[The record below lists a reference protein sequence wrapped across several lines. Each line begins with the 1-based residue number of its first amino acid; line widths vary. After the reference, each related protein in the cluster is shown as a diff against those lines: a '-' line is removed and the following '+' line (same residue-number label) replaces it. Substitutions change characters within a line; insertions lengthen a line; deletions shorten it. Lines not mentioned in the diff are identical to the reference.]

1 MLYSLLFRVGKPS
14 YCVQILNRVNATRPL
29 STLYLHNADLI
40 RLNEPARAQ
49 WACGHHHSVLAQL
62 RNVHIG
68 AECRNKAQDEQREKE
83 ISVST
88 SQPSS
93 GLSAAQ
99 KGTKIPPY

>member
-1 MLYSLLFRVGKPS
+1 MLYSLLFRVGKP

-40 RLNEPARAQ
+40 RLNEPARAH
-49 WACGHHHSVLAQL
+49 WACGHHHSVLSQL
-62 RNVHIG
+62 RNVHTG
-68 AECRNKAQDEQREKE
+68 AECRNKAQDEQRE